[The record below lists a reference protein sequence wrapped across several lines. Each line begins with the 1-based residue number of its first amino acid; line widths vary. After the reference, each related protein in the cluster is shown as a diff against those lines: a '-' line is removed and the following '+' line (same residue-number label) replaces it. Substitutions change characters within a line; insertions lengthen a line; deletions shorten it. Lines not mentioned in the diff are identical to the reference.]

1 MRRFV
6 CSISERFT
14 GQEYLQ
20 LRRFNPHVHTDLSLS
35 LSLTHTTHT
44 RTHTHTHTH
53 THTQDKIK
61 AQSQAATQRPV
72 DVRSEEFGALG
83 RRTESLQAAK
93 ALLEDKLHLMK
104 LSAHSAPR
112 VDIDRIRADVEREVS
127 AKLEADLQG
136 RLRNLSESIRM
147 ESLQTIRSRDATIQ
161 VRRLLAL
168 LVQKYIY

>member
-1 MRRFV
+1 M
-6 CSISERFT
+6 
-14 GQEYLQ
+14 
-20 LRRFNPHVHTDLSLS
+20 
-35 LSLTHTTHT
+35 
-44 RTHTHTHTH
+44 
-53 THTQDKIK
+53 
-61 AQSQAATQRPV
+61 
-72 DVRSEEFGALG
+72 
-83 RRTESLQAAK
+83 QAAK

-112 VDIDRIRADVEREVS
+112 VDIDRIRADVEREVA

-168 LVQKYIY
+168 LVQKYKSTNTDAQGTGRCEFVREASTLSLRK